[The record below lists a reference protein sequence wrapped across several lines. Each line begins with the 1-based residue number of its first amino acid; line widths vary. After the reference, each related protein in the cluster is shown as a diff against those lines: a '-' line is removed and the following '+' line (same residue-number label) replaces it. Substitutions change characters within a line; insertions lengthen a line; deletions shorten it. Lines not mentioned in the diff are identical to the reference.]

1 MPPLNRSLIFCTKR
15 SWDIVKLY
23 NFAFEKRSV
32 GHILNKIIVI
42 GFFQTRTIFL
52 KWVSSYSWSH
62 DQNVIFK
69 IMNYFFLNTN
79 FALKPQEKSWKD
91 DVVTFTAYLSIT
103 ILQCLTSYSSKHEVI
118 LSAMLANTNHTTL
131 LKNQSALK
139 YLPSCVSSQILG
151 VR

>member
-1 MPPLNRSLIFCTKR
+1 
-15 SWDIVKLY
+15 
-23 NFAFEKRSV
+23 
-32 GHILNKIIVI
+32 
-42 GFFQTRTIFL
+42 
-52 KWVSSYSWSH
+52 
-62 DQNVIFK
+62 
-69 IMNYFFLNTN
+69 MNYFFLNTN

-103 ILQCLTSYSSKHEVI
+103 ILQCFTRYTSKHEVI

-139 YLPSCVSSQILG
+139 CLPSCVSSQILG